1 MPEPLSSKIG
11 FGMNV
16 RLLPAAQATFLRT
29 YLNVISLSAIAR
41 SVSNLMPISP
51 WPPEAT
57 SWWWSSVWMPTWC
70 SVADIS
76 ERRSW

>member
-16 RLLPAAQATFLRT
+16 RLLPACQATFLRT
-29 YLNVISLSAIAR
+29 YLNVIRLSAIAS
-41 SVSNLMPISP
+41 SVSKRMPISP

-57 SWWWSSVWMPTWC
+57 SWWCSSVAMPTSW
-70 SVADIS
+70 SVAAMS
-76 ERRSW
+76 ARRSM